1 MIKDE
6 RNLEKLRDTIK
17 ALEEGWVLLCIMDF
31 SKEEKEDKNV
41 VENWRNEIGK
51 LLDQMEYY
59 LGIK

>member
-1 MIKDE
+1 MIRDE

-17 ALEEGWVLLCIMDF
+17 ALEEGWVLLRIIDF